1 MFAACRRGVVSVC
14 NISRTAFPLFAPAVK
29 SAALSL
35 SARNVSRQ
43 AIVSRYLNT
52 STASGYR
59 TPLAARPQY
68 GRYAHADEE
77 YLEEG
82 TVPTNTAMYSKF
94 QELADNGL
102 VDPNVIREITH
113 GMGHET
119 MTPVQTM
126 TINETLRGRDT

>member
-1 MFAACRRGVVSVC
+1 MFAACRRGVVSIC
-14 NISRTAFPLFAPAVK
+14 NISRTASPIFAPAIK
-29 SAALSL
+29 SSALTF
-35 SARNVSRQ
+35 SARNVARQ

-52 STASGYR
+52 STATGYR
-59 TPLAARPQY
+59 TAQATRPQH

-82 TVPTNTAMYSKF
+82 TVPANAAVYTNF

-126 TINETLRGRDT
+126 TINETLKGRDT